1 MYVIILDMLQRD
13 VEVEW
18 FKTITKD
25 HHIPG
30 TSEDISL
37 PAMHIDTKQWI
48 AIEGT

>member
-1 MYVIILDMLQRD
+1 MYVIILDMLQPD

-25 HHIPG
+25 HRILG
-30 TSEDISL
+30 ISEDIAL
-37 PAMHIDTKQWI
+37 PAMHMDTKQLI